1 MNNFLKINKKT
12 LLILLIFL
20 SATFSVTVL
29 FKQVDVTV
37 IEEDSIIVD
46 PKFDIIKP
54 SFTINNEKEKISVS
68 ASNGNFLNNNKILLK
83 NNVFFKSSSFTIL
96 SDEVIFDKK
105 NQTAVSESSSKFKS
119 EGTEIISEGF
129 SITEKGDIILFN
141 GKTSV
146 ILKRWNI
153 YLQY

>member
-20 SATFSVTVL
+20 SVIFLATVL
-29 FKQVDVTV
+29 FKQVNLTL
-37 IEEDSIIVD
+37 IEEDILSID
-46 PKFDIIKP
+46 PKFDIINP

-68 ASNGNFLNNNKILLK
+68 ANNGNFLNNNKILLK
-83 NNVFFKSSSFTIL
+83 NNVFFKSSNFTIL

-129 SITEKGDIILFN
+129 SISENGDIILFN
-141 GKTSV
+141 GKTSL
-146 ILKRWNI
+146 ILKQWNI
-153 YLQY
+153 